1 MLGKAHGRAR
11 KGKTMTMTMTMT
23 STTDASD
30 ASDDFEAHATDAATD
45 ATMGRVLMD
54 IAAAL
59 EFRAALMRRG
69 NWSHAEMTMAGDRIA
84 AAQSAAAA
92 LAGRAR

>member
-1 MLGKAHGRAR
+1 
-11 KGKTMTMTMTMT
+11 MT
-23 STTDASD
+23 STTSTDTD
-30 ASDDFEAHATDAATD
+30 TLDAACAAAD
-45 ATMGRVLMD
+45 ATMGRILMD

-59 EFRAALMRRG
+59 EFRAALKRRG
-69 NWSHAEMTMAGDRIA
+69 NRSPAEMTMAGDRIA

>member
-1 MLGKAHGRAR
+1 MRAPPLIVPLDTA
-11 KGKTMTMTMTMT
+11 GLVLDLAEQTTGDKTMTDTADTADT
-23 STTDASD
+23 
-30 ASDDFEAHATDAATD
+30 AAD
-45 ATMGRVLMD
+45 ATMDRIRMD

-69 NWSHAEMTMAGDRIA
+69 NWSPAEMTMAGDRIA

-92 LAGRAR
+92 IVGRAR

>member
-1 MLGKAHGRAR
+1 
-11 KGKTMTMTMTMT
+11 MT
-23 STTDASD
+23 STTATTTATAAEKAIADARRMES
-30 ASDDFEAHATDAATD
+30 EA
-45 ATMGRVLMD
+45 MGRVLMD

-69 NWSHAEMTMAGDRIA
+69 NWSPAEMTMAGDRIA

-92 LAGRAR
+92 LVGRAR